1 MATVD
6 DNQSTPARASDQH
19 VPDGLTT
26 SQAARRQRVIRAA
39 LELAASGGYDAVQMR
54 DVASRANVALGTIYR
69 YFPSKDALL
78 ASGMVQWMADLEAT
92 VEAHPPSG
100 GTAAERV
107 MDVMRR
113 ALRAMD
119 REPALT
125 RAVIAALTA
134 GDPVG
139 VAALTDMIDSFARI
153 LLPAFP
159 EGVDAGVEAS
169 TAKMLGHIWWSAL
182 VCWASG
188 MGDMAWVAAE
198 LTEGT
203 DLLLAPLDPGSVAG

>member
-6 DNQSTPARASDQH
+6 DNQR
-19 VPDGLTT
+19 GLTA

-39 LELAASGGYDAVQMR
+39 LELAATGGYEAVQMR
-54 DVASRANVALGTIYR
+54 DVATRANVALGTIYR

-78 ASGMVQWMADLEAT
+78 ASGMVEWMADLEAT

-100 GTAAERV
+100 ATTAERV
-107 MDVMRR
+107 MDVMQR
-113 ALRAMD
+113 ALKAMD

-125 RAVIAALTA
+125 RAVIAALTT

-159 EGVDAGVEAS
+159 DGVDPALEAP

-188 MGDMAWVAAE
+188 MGDMTWVAAE
-198 LTEGT
+198 LTEGA
-203 DLLLAPLDPGSVAG
+203 DLLVGRFD